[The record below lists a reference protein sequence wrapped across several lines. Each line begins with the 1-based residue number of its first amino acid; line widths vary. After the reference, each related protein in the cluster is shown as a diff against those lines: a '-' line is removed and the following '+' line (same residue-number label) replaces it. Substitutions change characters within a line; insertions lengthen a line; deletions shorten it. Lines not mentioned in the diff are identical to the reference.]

1 MRSLLLLL
9 AVPALLVGCGTTH
22 TVVHTVTVTRTVTTT
37 AATTV
42 ADQRLYGHIRSMEP
56 TPGGYFVHF
65 DPAWFLSGITA
76 NAAQA
81 EDQGVTCAPR
91 DCEPVPNDNLSVDE
105 SGRTYVYF
113 LPSTVHGTVLT
124 KTSNNFA
131 DTTVSAAQLAQIVD
145 GTSSL
150 QLFEPLESGVWI
162 TVRIDTIR
170 SFAQQYQP

>member
-1 MRSLLLLL
+1 VRSVLLLL
-9 AVPALLVGCGTTH
+9 AVPALLVGCETTH
-22 TVVHTVTVTRTVTTT
+22 TVVKTVTVTHTVT
-37 AATTV
+37 APAT
-42 ADQRLYGHIRSMEP
+42 DQRLYGHIRSMEAA
-56 TPGGYFVHF
+56 PGGYFVHF

-91 DCEPVPNDNLSVDE
+91 DCEAVPNDNLVVDE
-105 SGRTYVYF
+105 SKRTYVYF
-113 LPSTVHGTVLT
+113 LPSTVSGTVLT

-131 DTTVSAAQLAQIVD
+131 ETTVTAAQLAEIVA
-145 GTSSL
+145 GTSPL
-150 QLFEPLESGVWI
+150 QLFEPLESGVWL

>member
-1 MRSLLLLL
+1 MRSVLLLLL
-9 AVPALLVGCGTTH
+9 AVPAVLVGCGTTH
-22 TVVHTVTVTRTVTTT
+22 TVVQTVTVTHAVT
-37 AATTV
+37 APS
-42 ADQRLYGHIRSMEP
+42 ADQRLYGHIRSMEQSA
-56 TPGGYFVHF
+56 GGYFVHF

-91 DCEPVPNDNLSVDE
+91 ACEAVPNDNLVVDE
-105 SGRTYVYF
+105 SDRTYVYF
-113 LPSTVHGTVLT
+113 LPDDAHGTVLA
-124 KTSNNFA
+124 KTSTGFRE
-131 DTTVSAAQLAQIVD
+131 TSVTAAQLSALVA

-150 QLFEPLESGVWI
+150 ELFEPLESGVWL

>member
-1 MRSLLLLL
+1 MRSVLLLL
-9 AVPALLVGCGTTH
+9 ALPALLVGCGTTH
-22 TVVHTVTVTRTVTTT
+22 TVVRTVTVTHTVTTHS
-37 AATTV
+37 
-42 ADQRLYGHIRSMEP
+42 ADQRLYGHIRSLES

-91 DCEPVPNDNLSVDE
+91 DCEAVPNDNLVVDE
-105 SGRTYVYF
+105 SSRTYVYF
-113 LPSTVHGTVLT
+113 LPSTVKGTVLT

-131 DTTVSAAQLAQIVD
+131 GTTITAAQLDELVA
-145 GTSSL
+145 GASSL
-150 QLFEPLESGVWI
+150 QLFEPLESGVWL
-162 TVRIDTIR
+162 TVHIDTIR

>member
-1 MRSLLLLL
+1 MRSFVLLL
-9 AVPALLVGCGTTH
+9 AVPAVLVGCGTTH
-22 TVVHTVTVTRTVTTT
+22 TVVKTVTVTHTVT
-37 AATTV
+37 APATT
-42 ADQRLYGHIRSMEP
+42 DQRLFGHIRSMDQ
-56 TPGGYFVHF
+56 TAGGYLVHF

-91 DCEPVPNDNLSVDE
+91 ECEAVANDNLVVDE
-105 SGRTYVYF
+105 SDRTYVYF
-113 LPSTVHGTVLT
+113 LPSSVHGTVLT

-131 DTTVSAAQLAQIVD
+131 GTTITAAQLDEIVA
-145 GTSSL
+145 GTSPL
-150 QLFEPLESGVWI
+150 QLFEPLDSGVWL